1 MLYTKKNF
9 IMAIFTKETFEE
21 LFINVYEQ
29 KNIVKKNLDKVTDA
43 FGLVVDIRPDI
54 EKLIKYIIYMYD
66 KNTPMRELYQEL
78 QERKVEC
85 ALLSGYSEKKD
96 KTILEELYNLTDK
109 RACELISSFLK
120 YQNHK
125 SWALLVSNE
134 EVLWQYQQELLNP
147 ITDFR
152 QDKEKLQALE
162 IKSKLMNECD
172 SIIKRIEGYEE
183 KIYGDDKKLKDAMK
197 NITSPE
203 NIAYVSKT

>member
-1 MLYTKKNF
+1 MLYTKKTF
-9 IMAIFTKETFEE
+9 IMAIFTNETFED

-29 KNIVKKNLDKVTDA
+29 KNIIKKNLEKITDA

-54 EKLIKYIIYMYD
+54 EKLLKYIIYMYD

-78 QERKVEC
+78 QERKIEC

-197 NITSPE
+197 NVTSPE

>member
-1 MLYTKKNF
+1 
-9 IMAIFTKETFEE
+9 MAIFTKETFED

-29 KNIVKKNLDKVTDA
+29 KNIIKKNLDKITDA

-54 EKLIKYIIYMYD
+54 EKLLKYIIYMYD

-96 KTILEELYNLTDK
+96 KTTLEELYNLTDK

-197 NITSPE
+197 NVTSPE

>member
-1 MLYTKKNF
+1 M
-9 IMAIFTKETFEE
+9 
-21 LFINVYEQ
+21 
-29 KNIVKKNLDKVTDA
+29 
-43 FGLVVDIRPDI
+43 
-54 EKLIKYIIYMYD
+54 
-66 KNTPMRELYQEL
+66 
-78 QERKVEC
+78 
-85 ALLSGYSEKKD
+85 
-96 KTILEELYNLTDK
+96 
-109 RACELISSFLK
+109 
-120 YQNHK
+120 
-125 SWALLVSNE
+125 
-134 EVLWQYQQELLNP
+134 LNP

>member
-1 MLYTKKNF
+1 
-9 IMAIFTKETFEE
+9 MAIFTKETFED

-29 KNIVKKNLDKVTDA
+29 KNIIKKNLDKITDA

-54 EKLIKYIIYMYD
+54 EKLLKYIIYMYD

-78 QERKVEC
+78 QERKIEC

-134 EVLWQYQQELLNP
+134 EVLWQYQQELKNP
-147 ITDFR
+147 KTDFR
-152 QDKEKLQALE
+152 QDKEKLEALE

-197 NITSPE
+197 NVTSPE

>member
-1 MLYTKKNF
+1 
-9 IMAIFTKETFEE
+9 MAIFTKESFED

-29 KNIVKKNLDKVTDA
+29 KNIIKKNLDKITDA

-54 EKLIKYIIYMYD
+54 EKLLKYIIYMYD

-78 QERKVEC
+78 QERKIEC
-85 ALLSGYSEKKD
+85 ALLSGYNEKKD

-197 NITSPE
+197 NVTSPE